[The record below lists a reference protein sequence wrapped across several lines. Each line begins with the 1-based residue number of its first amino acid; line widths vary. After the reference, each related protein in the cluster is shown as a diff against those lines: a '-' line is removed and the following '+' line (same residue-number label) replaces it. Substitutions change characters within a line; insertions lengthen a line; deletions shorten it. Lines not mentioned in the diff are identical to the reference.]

1 MLADFLLKKKK
12 YKNLK
17 KQDINHLF
25 IKTIFQNDISY
36 GNFKD
41 FPRKLVICIRDEAF
55 YNLENI
61 KHD

>member
-1 MLADFLLKKKK
+1 MLADFLLKKK

-36 GNFKD
+36 GNFKY
-41 FPRKLVICIRDEAF
+41 FPRKLIICIRDEAF
-55 YNLENI
+55 YNFENI